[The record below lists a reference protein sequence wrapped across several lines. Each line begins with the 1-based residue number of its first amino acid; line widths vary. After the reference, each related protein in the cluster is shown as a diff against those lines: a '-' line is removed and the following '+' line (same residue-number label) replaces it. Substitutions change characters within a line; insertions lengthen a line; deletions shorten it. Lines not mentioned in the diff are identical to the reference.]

1 VSFTSCTS
9 RSWLPLLVVAAA
21 ACSVP
26 ARVPPAWAEP
36 QAAAPEPPLSFGD
49 PPAEAIPGVEAIPT
63 AEADIPAASDTR
75 EAEYAGGCLSCT
87 GSPRLV
93 PVCRRVAVTK
103 KRPHVEYAM
112 KCELVCVPGCGCLKH
127 GTGQVGCADCD
138 DSRCDDVRVRQKKLL
153 VKKITEKETDSYE
166 YKVEWVCADCAAG
179 RTCCGSGPASGVSEF
194 FSRLFR

>member
-1 VSFTSCTS
+1 MRFTLCDQ
-9 RSWLPLLVVAAA
+9 RFWPPLLVVVAA

-36 QAAAPEPPLSFGD
+36 QAAAP
-49 PPAEAIPGVEAIPT
+49 AEAIPV
-63 AEADIPAASDTR
+63 AEADADVPAASGVPD
-75 EAEYAGGCLSCT
+75 AEYPGGCLSCT

-93 PVCRRVAVTK
+93 PVCRRVPVTK
-103 KRPHVEYAM
+103 KKPHVEYEM

-127 GTGQVGCADCD
+127 GHHGPAGCTDCN

-153 VKKITEKETDSYE
+153 VKKITEKETASYE

-179 RTCCGSGPASGVSEF
+179 RTCCGSGPANGVSEF
-194 FSRLFR
+194 FSKLFR

>member
-1 VSFTSCTS
+1 MPFTSCTL
-9 RSWLPLLVVAAA
+9 RSWTPLLVVVAA

-26 ARVPPAWAEP
+26 TRVPPAWAEP

-49 PPAEAIPGVEAIPT
+49 PPAEAIPA
-63 AEADIPAASDTR
+63 AAADGPAASAIP
-75 EAEYAGGCLSCT
+75 EAEYAGGCVSCT

-93 PVCRRVAVTK
+93 PVCRKVPIK
-103 KRPHVEYAM
+103 KKKPHVEYEM

-127 GTGQVGCADCD
+127 GTGPVGCTDCD

-179 RTCCGSGPASGVSEF
+179 RRCCGSGPGSGLSEF
-194 FSRLFR
+194 FSNLFR